1 VVANE
6 LWLAD
11 DDRFLVAD
19 YEACKMPRAAMN
31 LRRQLEHY
39 RERGMAKVLLIK
51 KKSPNEGAEVDIA
64 TVAQQLR
71 LTGKH

>member
-1 VVANE
+1 VVADE

-31 LRRQLEHY
+31 LQGSWNTSGE
-39 RERGMAKVLLIK
+39 
-51 KKSPNEGAEVDIA
+51 EVW
-64 TVAQQLR
+64 QKCCELR
-71 LTGKH
+71 KNCRMKGLK